1 MLDGEWRRRAS
12 VFQSLPTPQDSYRP
26 RYDVGLSTA
35 LLGYSLPS
43 VMLSRSLKISFQRL
57 STDAKRQKEQ
67 DSACNAATETLCG
80 DLAMQTVGR
89 PATLPMMHTVISR
102 RSRLL

>member
-43 VMLSRSLKISFQRL
+43 VILSRS
-57 STDAKRQKEQ
+57 D
-67 DSACNAATETLCG
+67 
-80 DLAMQTVGR
+80 
-89 PATLPMMHTVISR
+89 
-102 RSRLL
+102 